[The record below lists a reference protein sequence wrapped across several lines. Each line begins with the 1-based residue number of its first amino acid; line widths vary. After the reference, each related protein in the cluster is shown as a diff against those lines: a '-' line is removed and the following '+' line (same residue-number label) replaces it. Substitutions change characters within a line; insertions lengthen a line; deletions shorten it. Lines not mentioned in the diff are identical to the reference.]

1 MDKDQIHQVRRR
13 KSSSKNF
20 FFYRPLPIANSLSP
34 SVKGY
39 TFIEVLVAMAIFSSM
54 VMLATMALNQGLKQ
68 YKGLMEKG
76 INFWDKAKYVWID
89 SSFSDI
95 ANYYIF
101 TDTKDWAPY
110 FYGDQDRISY
120 VSLSPLA
127 GNQPVVAWITKER
140 KDNGSYAVVYY
151 ELPVYTKTL
160 QDIARDYSFGD
171 YKKGNSIVLLDDV
184 ESLSI
189 DYYGYDL
196 KEQKVGWSRKYDS
209 AKMYFLP
216 SVVKMDYTSASG
228 KQVMYFGINANSRR
242 KAGYE
247 QLF

>member
-1 MDKDQIHQVRRR
+1 MGNRQRGSQEKIV
-13 KSSSKNF
+13 K
-20 FFYRPLPIANSLSP
+20 SLSLTF
-34 SVKGY
+34 KGY

-95 ANYYIF
+95 ANYYIV
-101 TDTKDWAPY
+101 TETMEWAPY
-110 FYGDQDRISY
+110 FYGDQERISY

-127 GNQPVVAWITKER
+127 GNLPVVVWIMKER
-140 KDNGSYAVVYY
+140 KDNGRYAVVYY

-160 QDIARDYSFGD
+160 KDIARAYSFGD
-171 YKKGNSIVLLDDV
+171 YKMGHSIVLLDDV

-196 KEQKVGWSRKYDS
+196 KERKVGWYRKYD
-209 AKMYFLP
+209 AANTYFLP
-216 SVVKMDYTSASG
+216 SVVKMDYTGAG
-228 KQVMYFGINANSRR
+228 GTQVMYFGINANSRR

-247 QLF
+247 QQPP